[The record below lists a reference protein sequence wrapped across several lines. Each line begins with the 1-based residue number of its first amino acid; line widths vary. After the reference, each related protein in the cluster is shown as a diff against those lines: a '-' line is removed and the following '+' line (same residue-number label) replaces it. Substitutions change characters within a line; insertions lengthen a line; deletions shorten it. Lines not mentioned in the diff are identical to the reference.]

1 MLVLL
6 VEADPALGKFLGDRL
21 REQKFSVDW
30 MSDLQTAGAVVS
42 TVNYAAAVLDLKSP
56 REECAAVIAKLREHN
71 AQLPIVIIG
80 SGSCPTEKVLALDE
94 GADDYLVRPID
105 PRELGAR
112 LRALI
117 RRVEIRPNEPIIV
130 GRIELDP
137 MLRIAVRE
145 GKNVPLTR
153 SEYQLLCALMV
164 EPGRLVSRAKLE
176 QMLYGLDEPVTSNSV
191 EVHIYNLRRKLGE
204 AFIKNVRG
212 RGYRV
217 LPGDS
222 G

>member
-1 MLVLL
+1 
-6 VEADPALGKFLGDRL
+6 
-21 REQKFSVDW
+21 
-30 MSDLQTAGAVVS
+30 
-42 TVNYAAAVLDLKSP
+42 
-56 REECAAVIAKLREHN
+56 
-71 AQLPIVIIG
+71 
-80 SGSCPTEKVLALDE
+80 
-94 GADDYLVRPID
+94 
-105 PRELGAR
+105 
-112 LRALI
+112 LI